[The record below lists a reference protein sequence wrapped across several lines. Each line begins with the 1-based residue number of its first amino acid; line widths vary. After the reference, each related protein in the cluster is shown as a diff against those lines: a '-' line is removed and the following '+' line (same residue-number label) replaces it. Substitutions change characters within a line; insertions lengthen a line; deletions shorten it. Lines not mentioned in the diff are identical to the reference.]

1 MSGVS
6 KCRRASCSRRCP
18 DGDWMYCMI
27 RRINRFIANTSFSG
41 LVSIVTTARY
51 GASSYSTRE
60 RAACGDPAWGL
71 STGRGRVY
79 GIGAMNCVPT
89 VHDSA
94 DVSRRKVWLWHL
106 VETIVFSS
114 PASTMPPLV
123 ESRPGMP
130 SWQTW
135 PGQPPAPDAATHR
148 GRRVDPHRSTV
159 DRSSGPLSCWQ
170 RLDASATVWLLSGV
184 VGAAGVGLGTSKG
197 SRVPSGVNLH
207 DKWHHSCE
215 LSGTF

>member
-89 VHDSA
+89 VRDSA

-106 VETIVFSS
+106 VETIVFSNR
-114 PASTMPPLV
+114 ASTMPPLL
-123 ESRPGMP
+123 
-130 SWQTW
+130 
-135 PGQPPAPDAATHR
+135 
-148 GRRVDPHRSTV
+148 RRQHCR
-159 DRSSGPLSCWQ
+159 RCGSGCGPVSGAQLAHWGSPWCAWVGP
-170 RLDASATVWLLSGV
+170 RRWEVCALRAVSGWLRWG
-184 VGAAGVGLGTSKG
+184 
-197 SRVPSGVNLH
+197 
-207 DKWHHSCE
+207 
-215 LSGTF
+215 